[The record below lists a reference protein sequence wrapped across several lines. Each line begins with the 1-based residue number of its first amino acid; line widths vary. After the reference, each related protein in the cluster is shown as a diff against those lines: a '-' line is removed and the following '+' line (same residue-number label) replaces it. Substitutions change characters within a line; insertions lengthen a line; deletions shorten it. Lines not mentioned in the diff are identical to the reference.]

1 MGQIFF
7 VDRKN
12 CLYHSR
18 GKNLIMCEHLSIFFF
33 QIIRER
39 LPNET
44 FRDATVWNS
53 LPGALVTL
61 PSFSDSPENFPFQV
75 DYNNDEGFTAIIYC
89 QLGLSLTPS
98 APLYRLV
105 TNVAR
110 SKYVSKVSSH
120 VLRLTHFNH

>member
-1 MGQIFF
+1 M
-7 VDRKN
+7 
-12 CLYHSR
+12 
-18 GKNLIMCEHLSIFFF
+18 
-33 QIIRER
+33 
-39 LPNET
+39 
-44 FRDATVWNS
+44 WNS

-110 SKYVSKVSSH
+110 SKYVSKVSID
-120 VLRLTHFNH
+120 VLRLTHFNREFMTLCHQSRHRFSPQLTDVKLTRNIEPILKKIQRFFKNGRYFDMF